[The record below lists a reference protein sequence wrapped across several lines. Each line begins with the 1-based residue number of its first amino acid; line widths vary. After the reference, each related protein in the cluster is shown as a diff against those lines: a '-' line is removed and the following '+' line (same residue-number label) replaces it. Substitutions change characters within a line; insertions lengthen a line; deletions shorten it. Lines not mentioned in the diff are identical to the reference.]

1 MIGMNPHQASL
12 AIVSCPTRLYL
23 LIYFDVCSNQPTRI
37 PKSCSYYYSVTK
49 TVTWR
54 YLGNQAWYHRSAGVK
69 TTGKILNKKFQKKR
83 KEKGKMVKI
92 GQNSQRSEKE

>member
-23 LIYFDVCSNQPTRI
+23 LIYFDICSNQPTRI

-49 TVTWR
+49 SVTWR

-69 TTGKILNKKFQKKR
+69 TTGKNSEYEKNLKKK
-83 KEKGKMVKI
+83 
-92 GQNSQRSEKE
+92 N